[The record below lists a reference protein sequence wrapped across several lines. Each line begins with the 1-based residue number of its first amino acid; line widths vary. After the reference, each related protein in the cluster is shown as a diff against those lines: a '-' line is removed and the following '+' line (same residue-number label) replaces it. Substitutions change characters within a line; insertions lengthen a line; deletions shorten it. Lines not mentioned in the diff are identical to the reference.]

1 MDRRILI
8 AAVLVAALAVLASC
22 SVVFEAG
29 ISGKVVTSSGT
40 SVSGVQDVSVFAYT
54 DKALRDSD
62 LVLFREGRIT
72 RPSDGSGYV
81 ATTTTNANGE
91 FTVNKIVW
99 ETKKSEF
106 GKTADVSRLYLIF
119 YHEDYIPVGADA
131 TIISGSTNSSNVYV
145 EMEGSRDYATI
156 NVNVIDVA
164 GGRTMSS
171 SATLEYWVN
180 RETTEEPD
188 VAVVTGNA
196 TVRIA
201 FPKGTEAT
209 VRMSLQSPGTFW
221 NFTDNEGKA
230 LSGPLTFTVGAGT
243 RTINL
248 YMRNDEIVLP
258 AFSGDIDGRMDAG
271 PDNASDNLPVRLA
284 YRDVDGNWRYF
295 TEVDESQIRTYS
307 RRDIG
312 DTVIFTHG
320 LFSGAGNTGDYSIT
334 VNRDTYP
341 EIIDW
346 DSFDDKTISLR
357 LRLEFGTLQYEFDY
371 TTRTNPSLGHIMDPV

>member
-1 MDRRILI
+1 MDKRILI
-8 AAVLVAALAVLASC
+8 ATALVAALVVLASC

-29 ISGKVVTSSGT
+29 ISGKVVTASGT
-40 SVSGVQDVSVFAYT
+40 SVAGVQDVSVFAYT
-54 DKALRDSD
+54 DKTLRDSD
-62 LVLFREGRIT
+62 LVLFREGLIT
-72 RPSDGSGYV
+72 RPSEGSGYV
-81 ATTTTNANGE
+81 AATTTNANGE

-99 ETKKSEF
+99 ETKNSEF

-119 YHEDYIPVGADA
+119 YHEDYIPAGADA

-145 EMEGSRDYATI
+145 ELEGSKDYATI

-164 GGRTMSS
+164 SGRAMSS
-171 SATLEYWVN
+171 AATLEYWVN
-180 RETTEEPD
+180 RETSEDPD
-188 VAVVTGNA
+188 TVVVAGNA

-201 FPKGTEAT
+201 FPKGTDAT
-209 VRMSLQSPGTFW
+209 VVMSLQSPGTYW
-221 NFTDNEGKA
+221 KFTDNEGKA
-230 LSGPLTFTVGAGT
+230 LSEPLLFTVGNGT

-258 AFSGDIDGRMDAG
+258 SFSGNIDGRIDTG

-284 YRDVDGNWRYF
+284 YRDIDGNWRYF
-295 TEVDESQIRTYS
+295 TEVDESQTRTYN

-312 DTVIFTHG
+312 DAVMFTHG
-320 LFSGAGNTGDYSIT
+320 LFSGVGNTEDYTIT
-334 VNRDTYP
+334 INRDTYP
-341 EIIDW
+341 AIIDW
-346 DSFDDKTISLR
+346 DSFDDKTILLR